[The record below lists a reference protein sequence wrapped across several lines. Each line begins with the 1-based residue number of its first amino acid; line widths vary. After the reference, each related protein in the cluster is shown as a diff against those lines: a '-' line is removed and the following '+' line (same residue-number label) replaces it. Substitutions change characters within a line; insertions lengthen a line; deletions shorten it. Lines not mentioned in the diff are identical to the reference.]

1 MPRRRSA
8 LYVPASNARALEK
21 ARGLPCDVLIIDL
34 EDAVASE
41 AKHTAR
47 AQAVSA
53 LQSGEFRAGEVVVR
67 VNGLDTEWGPADIAA
82 VLPAGPAALLLPKV
96 DSVAALQRAAVLL
109 ADAPQVALWAMIET
123 PAALLRLDAIAG
135 SGGPLRCLV
144 AGTND
149 LIKESGIEADV
160 DRVPLQPGLFLLV
173 MAARAHGLAVLDGV
187 YNELDDLDGLT
198 RQCRQARAFGF
209 DGKTLI
215 HPSQVEIANDVWAPS
230 ADEVDYAQRVI
241 AAFEEATAEGRGVIT
256 VDGRMIEN
264 LHVDNARRVLAV
276 QAAIAALG

>member
-21 ARGLPCDVLIIDL
+21 ARGLPADVLILDL
-34 EDAVASE
+34 EDAVAPE
-41 AKHTAR
+41 VKLAAR
-47 AQAVSA
+47 EQALAA
-53 LQSGEFRAGEVVVR
+53 LGDGGFCARELVVR
-67 VNGLDTEWGPADIAA
+67 VNGLDTEWGAADVAA
-82 VLPAGPAALLLPKV
+82 LLPACPAALLLPKV
-96 DSVAALQRAAVLL
+96 DSVAMVQRAAALL
-109 ADAPQVALWAMIET
+109 ADQPQVALWAMIET
-123 PAALLRLDAIAG
+123 PAAMLRLDAIAS

-149 LIKESGIEADV
+149 LIKESGIEVDV

-187 YNELDDLDGLT
+187 YNELDDVDGLT

-215 HPSQVEIANDVWAPS
+215 HPAQIEPCHAAFAPD
-230 ADEVDYAQRVI
+230 AAAITAAQRVV
-241 AAFEEATAEGRGVIT
+241 AAFADPANAGRGALR
-256 VDGRMIEN
+256 VDGRMVEH
-264 LHVDNARRVLAV
+264 LHLLQAQRTLALAG
-276 QAAIAALG
+276 QLD

>member
-21 ARGLPCDVLIIDL
+21 ARGLPCDVLILDL
-34 EDAVASE
+34 EDAVAPE
-41 AKHTAR
+41 AKPAAR

-53 LQSGEFRAGEVVVR
+53 LQSGGFQAGEIVVR
-67 VNGLDTEWGPADIAA
+67 VNGLDTDWGPADIAA
-82 VLPAGPAALLLPKV
+82 VLPARPAALLLPKV
-96 DSVAALQRAAVLL
+96 DSVAALQRAAALL

-123 PAALLRLDAIAG
+123 PAAMLRLDAIAG

-149 LIKESGIEADV
+149 LIKESGIEVDV
-160 DRVPLQPGLFLLV
+160 ERVPLLPGLFLLV

-187 YNELDDLDGLT
+187 YNELDDLDGLAH
-198 RQCRQARAFGF
+198 QCRQARAFGF

-215 HPSQVEIANDVWAPS
+215 HPGQIAPCHAAFAPD
-230 ADEVDYAQRVI
+230 AAMVAAAQRVV
-241 AAFEEATAEGRGVIT
+241 AAFADPANAGRGALR
-256 VDGRMIEN
+256 VDGRMVER
-264 LHVDNARRVLAV
+264 LHLV
-276 QAAIAALG
+276 QAQRTLELAGLGD

>member
-82 VLPAGPAALLLPKV
+82 VLPARPAALLLPKV
-96 DSVAALQRAAVLL
+96 DGVAALQRATALL

-173 MAARAHGLAVLDGV
+173 MAARAYGLAVLDGV

-215 HPSQVEIANDVWAPS
+215 HPSQIAPCHAAFAPD
-230 ADEVDYAQRVI
+230 AAAIAAAQRIVD
-241 AAFEEATAEGRGVIT
+241 AFADPANAGRGALR
-256 VDGRMIEN
+256 VDGRMVER
-264 LHVDNARRVLAV
+264 LHLTQALRTLELAGL
-276 QAAIAALG
+276 AD

>member
-8 LYVPASNARALEK
+8 LYVPASNARAIEK
-21 ARGLPCDVLIIDL
+21 ARGLPCDVLILDL
-34 EDAVASE
+34 EDAVAPE
-41 AKHTAR
+41 AKPAAR

-53 LQSGEFRAGEVVVR
+53 LQSGGFQAGEVVVR

-82 VLPAGPAALLLPKV
+82 VLAARPAALLLPKV
-96 DSVAALQRAAVLL
+96 DSVAVLQRAAALL
-109 ADAPQVALWAMIET
+109 VDAPQVALWAMIET

-187 YNELDDLDGLT
+187 YNELDDLDGLA

-215 HPSQVEIANDVWAPS
+215 HPAQIAPCHAAFAPD
-230 ADEVDYAQRVI
+230 AAMIAAAQRVVD
-241 AAFEEATAEGRGVIT
+241 AFADPANAGRGALR
-256 VDGRMIEN
+256 VDGRMVEH
-264 LHVDNARRVLAV
+264 LHLIQAKRTLELA
-276 QAAIAALG
+276 GRSD

>member
-21 ARGLPCDVLIIDL
+21 ARGLACDVLILDL
-34 EDAVASE
+34 EDAVAPE
-41 AKHTAR
+41 AKVVAR
-47 AQAVSA
+47 AQALGAV
-53 LQSGEFRAGEVVVR
+53 QSGGFQAGEIVVR
-67 VNGLDTEWGPADIAA
+67 VNGLDTEWGAADVAA
-82 VLPAGPAALLLPKV
+82 LLPARPAALLLPKV

-109 ADAPQVALWAMIET
+109 ADAPHVALWAMIET

-187 YNELDDLDGLT
+187 YNELDDVDGLT

-215 HPSQVEIANDVWAPS
+215 HPGQIEPCHAAFAPDAAAIAA
-230 ADEVDYAQRVI
+230 AQRIVD
-241 AAFEEATAEGRGVIT
+241 AFADPANAGRGALR
-256 VDGRMIEN
+256 VDGRMVER
-264 LHVDNARRVLAV
+264 LHLTQALRTLELAGL
-276 QAAIAALG
+276 AD